1 MSIYLLLMLLPTFQ
15 EITESLKD
23 EASYLQKKYPSIA
36 NRNGTP
42 FLARTLNRVS
52 SDNNLATDLE
62 YAADKIVKFMRS

>member
-52 SDNNLATDLE
+52 SDNDLETDLE